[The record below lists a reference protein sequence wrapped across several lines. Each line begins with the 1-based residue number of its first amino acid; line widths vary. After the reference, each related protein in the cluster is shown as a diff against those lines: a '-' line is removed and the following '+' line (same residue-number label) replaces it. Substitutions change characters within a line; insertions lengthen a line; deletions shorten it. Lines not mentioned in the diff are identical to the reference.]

1 MARDP
6 AFLFYASDF
15 LTGVQDLTMEE
26 RGQYITLLCIQHQKG
41 RLTNKLIKLTVG
53 AVNDDVLSKFS
64 KDDKGHYYNER
75 LEVEIEKRRQHS
87 ERQSERAKD
96 GWKKRK
102 GESDPVAAI
111 ISHEIGPSIHE
122 PFIKQDAFFRINGQ
136 IYFEPVS
143 SYLQN
148 NFAGFIEQWKMK
160 QGNDISQQVYEELDT
175 KYHSTDFLN
184 QNHIKNAFTSTWNKL
199 AKNTGKSKIGTALD
213 LVKRSDEIL
222 KSKYKDNESTVS

>member
-1 MARDP
+1 MAQRDP

-53 AVNDDVLSKFS
+53 SVNEDVLSKFS

-75 LEVEIEKRRQHS
+75 LEAEIQKRKEHS
-87 ERQSERAKD
+87 AKQSERAKD

-102 GESDPVAAI
+102 GEPET
-111 ISHEIGPSIHE
+111 ISKVTSFEIGPSIHE
-122 PFIKQDAFFRINGQ
+122 PFKKQDPFFRINGH
-136 IYFEPVS
+136 IYHESVS
-143 SYLQN
+143 SYIKN
-148 NFAGFIEQWKMK
+148 NFARFIEQWQMK
-160 QGNDISQQVYEELDT
+160 QGNDISQAVYEELDT

-184 QNHIKNAFTSTWNKL
+184 QNHIKNAYTITWTKL
-199 AKNTGKSKIGTALD
+199 AKQGTGKSKIGSALD

-222 KSKYKDNESTVS
+222 KAKYTNEQ

>member
-1 MARDP
+1 MAQRDP

-53 AVNDDVLSKFS
+53 IVNEDVLSKFS

-75 LEVEIEKRRQHS
+75 LEAEIQKRKEHS
-87 ERQSERAKD
+87 AKQSERAKD

-102 GESDPVAAI
+102 GEPETVSTVVNF
-111 ISHEIGPSIHE
+111 EIGPSIHE
-122 PFIKQDAFFRINGQ
+122 PFKKQDPFFRINGHT
-136 IYFEPVS
+136 YHESVS
-143 SYLQN
+143 SYLKN
-148 NFAGFIEQWKMK
+148 NFARFIEQWQMK
-160 QGNDISQQVYEELDT
+160 QGNDISQAVYEELDT

-184 QNHIKNAFTSTWNKL
+184 QNHIKNAFTSTWQRIAKQGSGKNKVSAALDVFEQQKKEIL
-199 AKNTGKSKIGTALD
+199 AKYPDDK
-213 LVKRSDEIL
+213 
-222 KSKYKDNESTVS
+222 